1 MAQNLHAPGPRRAAD
16 ILALALS
23 AVVVLTTYGIIAGTA
38 KSELGSRTPGE
49 AYYNRLVDGFAQ
61 GHLWLDLTPPA
72 GLVNLPNPYD
82 PKANAPFHR
91 QMYEPG
97 RIHDLSYY
105 RGRLYLYFSVVPAV
119 VLFLPF
125 HWLTGAYVSHQEACF
140 IFCGVGFLAGATLI
154 DSIRRHCFPRA
165 GPVAAAMATL
175 CVGLVPLVPVVLQRP
190 DVWEVAITA
199 SYAFW
204 MLALLLLWEG
214 LRRPNPSW
222 AILLGTGVTAGLAIG
237 CRPNEF
243 LGAAILLLPLRRCVE
258 RDRSKGVAVAA
269 LLILPMAVIG
279 AGLLA
284 YNYARFGNVLEFGQ
298 KYQLSQ
304 EGQAESIVRHFDLG
318 YLWYNFRLYFLE
330 YPGWHSVFPFVR
342 NAPHPPMPAGHGIVE
357 NPIAVLTLLPFILC
371 AAAVPWGRRRLD
383 EGPRRSL
390 TEMVGA
396 ILVLFV
402 AGAGPVCLYFTT
414 CARYQL
420 EFVPALV
427 LLAAI
432 GFLAIAADS
441 EPGRP
446 LLQGL
451 LGASVCA
458 AAASIALNLLTAVNL
473 RGDADAWHGIILMR
487 SGQYDQAIEWYRRSQ
502 RLQSDNIFALLGM
515 ADSFEREGKFAEAGI
530 EFQRA
535 LVLLPNAPEQH
546 LNYAYC
552 LYRLR
557 RWDEA
562 IAECELALKLKP
574 DFASARNAEA
584 QIRRAQAG
592 GP

>member
-1 MAQNLHAPGPRRAAD
+1 MAQEVTAGPRRAAE

-23 AVVVLTTYGIIAGTA
+23 AALVLAVYGVIAGTA
-38 KSELGSRTPGE
+38 TSELGSRTAGE
-49 AYYNRLVDGFAQ
+49 AYYNRLVDGFTQ
-61 GHLWLDLTPPA
+61 GHLWLDLAPPA

-82 PKANAPFHR
+82 PKANAPFHG

-125 HWLTGAYVSHQEACF
+125 HGLTGAYVSHQAACW
-140 IFCGVGFLAGATLI
+140 IFCSVGFLAGAALV
-154 DSIRRHCFPRA
+154 DSIRRRCFPRA
-165 GPVAAAMATL
+165 GPGAAAAVTL
-175 CVGLVPLVPVVLQRP
+175 VVGLVPLVPVVLQRP

-204 MLALLLLWEG
+204 MLALLLLWQG
-214 LRRPNPSW
+214 MRRPEPSW
-222 AILLGTGVTAGLAIG
+222 ALLLGTGVAAGLAIG
-237 CRPNEF
+237 CRPNEL
-243 LGAAILLLPLRRCVE
+243 LGAAILVLPLRRCLG
-258 RDRSKGVAVAA
+258 RDRTHGVVPAL
-269 LLILPMAVIG
+269 LLILPLAVIG
-279 AGLLA
+279 AGLLT
-284 YNYARFGNVLEFGQ
+284 YNYARFGNVWEFGQ
-298 KYQLSQ
+298 RYQLSQ
-304 EGQAESIVRHFDLG
+304 EGQAESVVRHFDPA
-318 YLWYNFRLYFLE
+318 YFWYNFRLYFLE
-330 YPGWHSVFPFVR
+330 YPGWHRVFPFVR
-342 NAPHPPMPAGHGIVE
+342 NVAQPPMPAGHGLVE
-357 NPIAVLTLLPFILC
+357 NPIGALTLLPFILC
-371 AAAVPWGRRRLD
+371 AAAVPWGRGRL
-383 EGPRRSL
+383 EEAPRRAL
-390 TEMVGA
+390 TGIAGA

-414 CARYQL
+414 CVRYQL

-432 GFLAIAADS
+432 GFLAIASAG

-446 LLQGL
+446 RVQAL
-451 LGASVCA
+451 LGASACA
-458 AAASIALNLLTAVNL
+458 AAASIAFNLLTAVNL
-473 RGDADAWHGIILMR
+473 RGDADAWHGLLLMR
-487 SGQYDQAIEWYRRSQ
+487 SGRYDQAIEWYRRSR
-502 RLQSDNIFALLGM
+502 RLQPGNILAQLGL

-535 LVLLPNAPEQH
+535 IVLLPNAPEQH

-552 LYRLR
+552 LYRLH

-562 IAECELALKLKP
+562 IAECEAALKLKP
-574 DFASARNAEA
+574 DLASARNAEA
-584 QIRRAQAG
+584 QIRRAQGG

>member
-1 MAQNLHAPGPRRAAD
+1 MAQNLNATGPRRTAD

-23 AVVVLTTYGIIAGTA
+23 AVVVLTAYGIIACTA
-38 KSELGSRTPGE
+38 ESELGSRTAGE
-49 AYYNRLVDGFAQ
+49 AYYNRLVDGFTQ
-61 GHLWLDLTPPA
+61 GHLWLDLAPPA
-72 GLVNLPNPYD
+72 GLVNLPDPYD

-125 HWLTGAYVSHQEACF
+125 HWLTGAYVSHQGACF
-140 IFCGVGFLAGATLI
+140 LFCGVGFLAGAALV

-165 GPVAAAMATL
+165 GPLAAAVATL

-204 MLALLLLWEG
+204 MLSLLLVWEG
-214 LRRPNPSW
+214 LRRPDPSW
-222 AILLGTGVTAGLAIG
+222 AVLLGTGMAVGLAIG

-243 LGAAILLLPLRRCVE
+243 LGAAILLLPLRRCLG
-258 RDRSKGVAVAA
+258 RDRAKGVTVAA
-269 LLILPMAVIG
+269 TLITPLAVIG

-284 YNYARFGNVLEFGQ
+284 YNYNRFGSIFEFGQ
-298 KYQLSQ
+298 RYQLSQ
-304 EGQAESIVRHFDLG
+304 EGEAESVVRHFDPG
-318 YLWYNFRLYFLE
+318 FLWYNFRLYFLE
-330 YPGWHSVFPFVR
+330 YPGWHPVFPFVR

-357 NPIAVLTLLPFILC
+357 NPIGVLTLLPFILC
-371 AAAVPWGRRRLD
+371 AAAVPWGRRQL
-383 EGPRRSL
+383 EAGPRRSL
-390 TEMVGA
+390 TEIIGA
-396 ILVLFV
+396 ILVLFLS
-402 AGAGPVCLYFTT
+402 GAGPVCLYFTT
-414 CARYQL
+414 CVRYQL

-432 GFLAIAADS
+432 GFLAIASAS

-446 LLQGL
+446 LLQAL
-451 LGASVCA
+451 LGAAGCA
-458 AAASIALNLLTAVNL
+458 AVASIAFNLLTAANL

-487 SGQYDQAIEWYRRSQ
+487 SGQYDQAIEWYRRSR
-502 RLQSDNIFALLGM
+502 RLQSDNVFAQLGM
-515 ADSFEREGKFAEAGI
+515 ADSLEREGKFTEASI

-535 LVLLPNAPEQH
+535 IVLLPSSPEQH

-552 LYRLR
+552 LYRLN
-557 RWDEA
+557 RWNEA
-562 IAECELALKLKP
+562 IAECEAALKLRP
-574 DFASARNAEA
+574 DFTPARNAEA
-584 QIRRAQAG
+584 QIRRAQGSA
-592 GP
+592 P